1 MRRGRIVRVLCTP
14 AAGRR
19 RRRGVVRVPR
29 ECRARR
35 RAPVLACGRTR
46 GGRAREERRRQ
57 CRELHPRPAHSH
69 TQSATTAAE
78 TQAGRDARGGRRAR
92 ARPAARRVAPRAVRD
107 LRGEQLGLRPALPC
121 AADRRR
127 PRQRPRAAALLLRR
141 HAREGHRPARVRTGA
156 DARAHARTRARRVE
170 TRALRV
176 VEGREAPGA
185 GRAPEAG
192 GARGLVRRICR
203 AVVRVQ
209 RLEAWR
215 VRVVLLLLLAVMAG
229 RGLVPPQVRTR
240 ERRRVRGVVRAERV
254 LVARPC
260 AAVRVAIRRRRRV
273 RARARRARVVRRV
286 VRLPARRRVQRARED
301 LRVVM
306 LLLLVRVLLLGV
318 VVLQVVR
325 LRAQGR
331 RLRCQAAVPMVT
343 VSLARVGAQ
352 AQGARERGN
361 VHGRLAAELGAPSVV
376 VMLLPAALPAA
387 RARTR
392 EPRAAAHRAA
402 VCASFPA
409 RVVRSPAVHVVRVLR
424 VEVVLQLL
432 RLVEVELLLVLLS
445 FVDFEF
451 RVFLKS
457 SHESKDQKE
466 RIREEK
472 SQTKERRESQYIVQS
487 INDAKS
493 HLRTMGIEFHSLLRI
508 LLISPVRIIWFAAE
522 TCGLRLRAKI
532 MNAFIG
538 RLGVPSELSDCVVRA
553 WCMSFF
559 FYTNASVPFHSEN

>member
-127 PRQRPRAAALLLRR
+127 PRQRPWAAALLLRR

-156 DARAHARTRARRVE
+156 NARAHARTRARRVE

-229 RGLVPPQVRTR
+229 RGLVPPQVRAR

-376 VMLLPAALPAA
+376 VMLLTAALPAA

-392 EPRAAAHRAA
+392 EPRAATHRAA

-432 RLVEVELLLVLLS
+432 RLV
-445 FVDFEF
+445 
-451 RVFLKS
+451 
-457 SHESKDQKE
+457 
-466 RIREEK
+466 
-472 SQTKERRESQYIVQS
+472 
-487 INDAKS
+487 
-493 HLRTMGIEFHSLLRI
+493 
-508 LLISPVRIIWFAAE
+508 
-522 TCGLRLRAKI
+522 
-532 MNAFIG
+532 
-538 RLGVPSELSDCVVRA
+538 
-553 WCMSFF
+553 
-559 FYTNASVPFHSEN
+559 

>member
-1 MRRGRIVRVLCTP
+1 M
-14 AAGRR
+14 
-19 RRRGVVRVPR
+19 
-29 ECRARR
+29 
-35 RAPVLACGRTR
+35 
-46 GGRAREERRRQ
+46 
-57 CRELHPRPAHSH
+57 
-69 TQSATTAAE
+69 
-78 TQAGRDARGGRRAR
+78 
-92 ARPAARRVAPRAVRD
+92 
-107 LRGEQLGLRPALPC
+107 
-121 AADRRR
+121 
-127 PRQRPRAAALLLRR
+127 
-141 HAREGHRPARVRTGA
+141 RTGA

-215 VRVVLLLLLAVMAG
+215 VRVVLLLLLAVMTR
-229 RGLVPPQVRTR
+229 RGLVPPQVRAR

-260 AAVRVAIRRRRRV
+260 ATVRVAIRRRRRV

-318 VVLQVVR
+318 VVLQVVC
-325 LRAQGR
+325 LRTQGR

-432 RLVEVELLLVLLS
+432 RLV
-445 FVDFEF
+445 
-451 RVFLKS
+451 
-457 SHESKDQKE
+457 
-466 RIREEK
+466 
-472 SQTKERRESQYIVQS
+472 
-487 INDAKS
+487 
-493 HLRTMGIEFHSLLRI
+493 
-508 LLISPVRIIWFAAE
+508 
-522 TCGLRLRAKI
+522 
-532 MNAFIG
+532 
-538 RLGVPSELSDCVVRA
+538 
-553 WCMSFF
+553 
-559 FYTNASVPFHSEN
+559 